1 MSRQIIGKIMVVL
14 GAIAMAINVMFFK
27 SSEYYD
33 VVRGVS
39 FVMFILGIILV
50 PTYSKSQKN

>member
-1 MSRQIIGKIMVVL
+1 MSRQILGKIMVVL

-50 PTYSKSQKN
+50 PTYSKSQRD

>member
-1 MSRQIIGKIMVVL
+1 MSTQIIGKIMVVL